1 MLSTGRH
8 GPESAPS
15 KNNVQLGPLILH
27 LRLFLL
33 FFLLVLTV
41 TGCQSSEVFSYG
53 EIVYRIDYSRPDG
66 NRITEEALARTLQV
80 SKPLAPMFYEPV
92 FLDWGIPKERGE
104 SYEDYVKRVARE
116 EAADPSLEFVL
127 RGKRA
132 EREIRL
138 NKDFEEEGQF
148 IVRDGFDAD
157 YSDRCFLP
165 RVDLS
170 VYPDDGCM
178 FVSYKWFEYKGLMR
192 PDEAEIKNCNEEIV
206 RKLEDGGFSA
216 DRVFCLSRDESS
228 ITTPPDGWINYGTW
242 TNNEV
247 RDICISFEDAGHNVP
262 SEMQLKSLLDQ
273 EFFFTTVLNTDLKRW
288 EYRIFWMLDRFRNV
302 LFIYHNQDKKLRVIN
317 QYKDNTENL
326 QIVERLL
333 KENGY
338 TIKEVAETTY
348 NPNVDDLGWFP
359 NRRGIGDPYH
369 RYSVFAVLAYF
380 FNNVY
385 PDPYYEIRLIE
396 NEPRH

>member
-1 MLSTGRH
+1 M
-8 GPESAPS
+8 
-15 KNNVQLGPLILH
+15 LH
-27 LRLFLL
+27 LPLRFCRPCKSNRWHFAVNQCILFRGIILFSLL
-33 FFLLVLTV
+33 TL

-80 SKPLAPMFYEPV
+80 SNPLAPMFYEPV

-104 SYEDYVKRVARE
+104 SYEDYGKRVARE

-138 NKDFEEEGQF
+138 NKDFEAEGQF
-148 IVRDGFDAD
+148 IARDGFDAD
-157 YSDRCFLP
+157 YSDRCSLP

-178 FVSYKWFEYKGLMR
+178 FVSCKWFEYKGLMR

-206 RKLEDGGFSA
+206 RRLEDGGFSA

-262 SEMQLKSLLDQ
+262 SEMQLKSLLDR

-288 EYRIFWMLDRFRNV
+288 KYRIFWMLDRFHNV
-302 LFIYHNQDKKLRVIN
+302 LFIYHIQEKNS
-317 QYKDNTENL
+317 
-326 QIVERLL
+326 
-333 KENGY
+333 
-338 TIKEVAETTY
+338 A
-348 NPNVDDLGWFP
+348 
-359 NRRGIGDPYH
+359 
-369 RYSVFAVLAYF
+369 
-380 FNNVY
+380 
-385 PDPYYEIRLIE
+385 
-396 NEPRH
+396 

>member
-1 MLSTGRH
+1 MFRASRH
-8 GPESAPS
+8 EPESTQSKDNAPR
-15 KNNVQLGPLILH
+15 GPLVIK

-33 FFLLVLTV
+33 FSLLILTV
-41 TGCQSSEVFSYG
+41 TGCRSSEVFSYG

-66 NRITEEALARTLQV
+66 NRITEEALVRTFQV
-80 SKPLAPMFYEPV
+80 AKPLAPMFYEPV
-92 FLDWGIPKERGE
+92 FLDWGMPIERGE
-104 SYEDYVKRVARE
+104 PYEDYVKRVARE

-138 NKDFEEEGQF
+138 NNDFEEEGQF
-148 IVRDGFDAD
+148 IARDGFDAD
-157 YSDRCFLP
+157 YSDRCSLP

-192 PDEAEIKNCNEEIV
+192 PDEEEIKKCNEEIV
-206 RKLEDGGFSA
+206 RTLEDGGFSA
-216 DRVFCLSRDESS
+216 YRVFCLSRDESS

-247 RDICISFEDAGHNVP
+247 RDICISFEDAAHNVP
-262 SEMQLKSLLDQ
+262 SEMQLRSLLDR

-288 EYRIFWMLDRFRNV
+288 KYRIFWMLDRFHNV
-302 LFIYHNQDKKLRVIN
+302 LFIYHIQDKKLRVIN

-338 TIKEVAETTY
+338 TIKEVTETTY

-369 RYSVFAVLAYF
+369 CYSVFAVLAYF
-380 FNNVY
+380 FYNVY
-385 PDPYYEIRLIE
+385 PDPYYEIRLID
-396 NEPRH
+396 NEPNH